1 MLKNHWNTLIICLFD
16 QTTKEPLSKF
26 ASWKIWEYKKLWGL
40 GLGPSCY
47 KKKENVLKMVAEKER
62 VHISNTDF
70 FYRPLFSPFL
80 ANVATLQLVFFTHF
94 ANKSHPPGFLI
105 SGTLAWNGLG
115 ETVKRN
121 STHTEIWVTARTFQN
136 ICEAVF

>member
-1 MLKNHWNTLIICLFD
+1 MLKNHWNTLIICLFG
-16 QTTKEPLSKF
+16 QTTKQPLSKF

-47 KKKENVLKMVAEKER
+47 KKENVLKMVAEKES
-62 VHISNTDF
+62 VHISNIDF
-70 FYRPLFSPFL
+70 FYRHLFNPFL
-80 ANVATLQLVFFTHF
+80 ANLATLQLVFFTHF

-115 ETVKRN
+115 GTIKRN
-121 STHTEIWVTARTFQN
+121 STHTGIRVVARTFQN
-136 ICEAVF
+136 IRKGVF